1 MQPELFQTKPTGSGG
16 NAFKASITAF
26 YQALAEQRGL
36 SIVEETQKTLLL
48 HLAEPIGEDLARG
61 KLTVADQKALEMIN
75 EIISNTDLAT
85 GKDEEIDALTET
97 MKALTEEALTQKGGV
112 DRD

>member
-1 MQPELFQTKPTGSGG
+1 MQPELFQTKPTTPGG
-16 NAFKASITAF
+16 NAFKASITTF
-26 YQALAEQRGL
+26 YEALAEQRAL

-48 HLAEPIGEDLARG
+48 HLAEPIGEDLQRG

-75 EIISNTDLAT
+75 EIISGTDLAT

-97 MKALTEEALTQKGGV
+97 MKALTSKALTQKGGV

>member
-1 MQPELFQTKPTGSGG
+1 MQPELFQTKPTGDGG

-26 YQALAEQRGL
+26 YEALAAQRAL
-36 SIVEETQKTLLL
+36 SIVEETQKTMLL

-61 KLTVADQKALEMIN
+61 KLSVADQKALEMIN

-97 MKALTEEALTQKGGV
+97 MKALTNEALTQKGGV

>member
-1 MQPELFQTKPTGSGG
+1 MQPELFQTKPTGNGG

-26 YQALAEQRGL
+26 YEALAEQRGL
-36 SIVEETQKTLLL
+36 SIVEETQKTMLL
-48 HLAEPIGEDLARG
+48 HLAEPIGEDLQRG

-75 EIISNTDLAT
+75 EIISSTDLAT

-97 MKALTEEALTQKGGV
+97 MKALTNEALTKTGGKQV
-112 DRD
+112 D

>member
-1 MQPELFQTKPTGSGG
+1 MQPELFQTETTGDGG

-26 YQALAEQRGL
+26 YQALADQRAL
-36 SIVEETQKTLLL
+36 SIVEETQKTMLL
-48 HLAEPIGEDLARG
+48 HLAEPIGEDLQRG
-61 KLTVADQKALEMIN
+61 KLSVADQKALEMIN

-97 MKALTEEALTQKGGV
+97 MKALTAEALTKAGGQTV
-112 DRD
+112 D

>member
-1 MQPELFQTKPTGSGG
+1 MQPELFQTKTTGDGG

-26 YQALAEQRGL
+26 YQALADQRAL
-36 SIVEETQKTLLL
+36 SIVEETQKTMLL
-48 HLAEPIGEDLARG
+48 HLAEPIGEDLQRG
-61 KLTVADQKALEMIN
+61 KLSVADQKALEMIN

-97 MKALTEEALTQKGGV
+97 MKALTAEALTKAGGQTV
-112 DRD
+112 D